1 MKALL
6 KIEWIKRGRSWP
18 VFIMGIGMPVG
29 FFPPFSSIVSTP
41 NPEAQKRIFAVLYA
55 DHDWLFHV

>member
-6 KIEWIKRGRSWP
+6 KIEWIKTWRSWP
-18 VFIMGIGMPVG
+18 VFIMGNRDACWL
-29 FFPPFSSIVSTP
+29 FLPFSSIVSTP
-41 NPEAQKRIFAVLYA
+41 NPEAQKIFAVLYV